1 MTKPRKRKPPAKKRT
16 GPASDDNDVGYGK
29 PPRANQFK
37 PGESGNP
44 KGRPKGA
51 KSEATILQ
59 DLLQHK
65 IGLSEHGKNRRIT
78 LHEAILRRIAE
89 DCLKGNTKSAAF
101 LLNRYHAMTS
111 NEPDE
116 SGLTDDEQNVLETY
130 LEKYQ
135 SELNAKKDDL
145 P

>member
-1 MTKPRKRKPPAKKRT
+1 MTKSRKPKGLTKRR
-16 GPASDDNDVGYGK
+16 PRLAADDNDVGYGK

-37 PGESGNP
+37 PGKSGNP
-44 KGRPKGA
+44 KGRPTGA
-51 KSEATILQ
+51 KSEATILH

-65 IGLSEHGKNRRIT
+65 ISLNERGKARKIT
-78 LHEAILRRIAE
+78 IHEGILRRIIE
-89 DCLKGNTKSAAF
+89 DCLKGDTKSAAF

-116 SGLTDDEQNVLETY
+116 SGLSEDEQTVLETY
-130 LEKYQ
+130 LKKYQ
-135 SELNAKKDDL
+135 SELDPNKDDL

>member
-1 MTKPRKRKPPAKKRT
+1 MTKPRKRKPPTKKRT
-16 GPASDDNDVGYGK
+16 GPAAADNDAGYGK

-37 PGESGNP
+37 PGKSGNP
-44 KGRPKGA
+44 KGRPTGA

-65 IGLSEHGKNRRIT
+65 IGLSEHGKTRRIT

-116 SGLTDDEQNVLETY
+116 SGLSDDEQTVLETY

-135 SELNAKKDDL
+135 PELNPKKDDL

>member
-1 MTKPRKRKPPAKKRT
+1 MTKPRKRKPPRKKR
-16 GPASDDNDVGYGK
+16 PASADDNVGYGK
-29 PPRANQFK
+29 PPRASQFK
-37 PGESGNP
+37 PGKSGNP
-44 KGRPKGA
+44 KGRPTGA

-65 IGLSEHGKNRRIT
+65 IGLSEHGKTRRIT

-116 SGLTDDEQNVLETY
+116 SGLSDDEQTVLETY

>member
-1 MTKPRKRKPPAKKRT
+1 MTKPRKRKPPTKKRT
-16 GPASDDNDVGYGK
+16 GPAAADNDVGYGK

-51 KSEATILQ
+51 RSEATILQ

-65 IGLSEHGKNRRIT
+65 IGLSEHGKTRRIT

-116 SGLTDDEQNVLETY
+116 SGLSDDEQNVLETY
-130 LEKYQ
+130 LKKFQ
-135 SELNAKKDDL
+135 LNLDPKKDDL
-145 P
+145 S

>member
-1 MTKPRKRKPPAKKRT
+1 MTKPRKRKPPTKRRT
-16 GPASDDNDVGYGK
+16 QPAADDNDVGYGK

-44 KGRPKGA
+44 KGRPTGA

-65 IGLSEHGKNRRIT
+65 IGLSERGKMRRIT

-101 LLNRYHAMTS
+101 LLNRYHALTS

-116 SGLTDDEQNVLETY
+116 SGLSDDEQTVLETY
-130 LEKYQ
+130 LKKLQ
-135 SELNAKKDDL
+135 SNLDPKKDDL

>member
-1 MTKPRKRKPPAKKRT
+1 MTKSRKPKGRAKKRPR
-16 GPASDDNDVGYGK
+16 PAADEDDVGYGK
-29 PPRANQFK
+29 PPRTHQFK
-37 PGESGNP
+37 PGQSGNP
-44 KGRPKGA
+44 KGRPRGA

-65 IGLSEHGKNRRIT
+65 IGLSEHGKTRRIT

-111 NEPDE
+111 GEPDE
-116 SGLTDDEQNVLETY
+116 SGLSDDEQTVLETY
-130 LEKYQ
+130 LKKFQ
-135 SELNAKKDDL
+135 SDLDPKKDD
-145 P
+145 PS

>member
-1 MTKPRKRKPPAKKRT
+1 MTDSGKRKPKLKKRARSAPD
-16 GPASDDNDVGYGK
+16 GNDVGYGK

-37 PGESGNP
+37 PGKSGNP
-44 KGRPKGA
+44 KGRPRGA

-65 IGLSEHGKNRRIT
+65 IRLSERGKTRKIT

-116 SGLTDDEQNVLETY
+116 SGLSDDEQTVLETY
-130 LEKYQ
+130 LKKLQ
-135 SELNAKKDDL
+135 SNLDPKTDDL

>member
-1 MTKPRKRKPPAKKRT
+1 M
-16 GPASDDNDVGYGK
+16 
-29 PPRANQFK
+29 
-37 PGESGNP
+37 
-44 KGRPKGA
+44 
-51 KSEATILQ
+51 
-59 DLLQHK
+59 
-65 IGLSEHGKNRRIT
+65 
-78 LHEAILRRIAE
+78 RRIAE

-116 SGLTDDEQNVLETY
+116 SGLSDDEQAVLETY

-135 SELNAKKDDL
+135 SELNPKKDDL

>member
-1 MTKPRKRKPPAKKRT
+1 MTKPRKRKSPTKKRT
-16 GPASDDNDVGYGK
+16 RPATADDDVGYGK

-37 PGESGNP
+37 PGKSGNP
-44 KGRPKGA
+44 KGRPTGA

-65 IGLSEHGKNRRIT
+65 IGLSEHGKTRRIT

-116 SGLTDDEQNVLETY
+116 SGLSDDEQAVLETY
-130 LEKYQ
+130 LRKFQ
-135 SELNAKKDDL
+135 SNLDLKKDDL

>member
-1 MTKPRKRKPPAKKRT
+1 MTKPRKSKDPTKTRSRA
-16 GPASDDNDVGYGK
+16 ASDDNDVGYGK
-29 PPRANQFK
+29 PPQANQFK
-37 PGESGNP
+37 PGQSGNP
-44 KGRPKGA
+44 KGRPAGA

-65 IGLSEHGKNRRIT
+65 IGLTERGKTRRIT

-101 LLNRYHAMTS
+101 LLNRYHVMTS

-116 SGLTDDEQNVLETY
+116 SGLSEDEKTVLETY
-130 LEKYQ
+130 LKKYQ
-135 SELNAKKDDL
+135 SNLDPKKDDL

>member
-1 MTKPRKRKPPAKKRT
+1 MTKSQKRTPTVKKRARSA
-16 GPASDDNDVGYGK
+16 PDDNDVGYGK
-29 PPRANQFK
+29 PPRAHQFK
-37 PGESGNP
+37 PGQSGNP
-44 KGRPKGA
+44 KGKPKGA

-65 IGLSEHGKNRRIT
+65 IGLSEHGKTRRIT

-89 DCLKGNTKSAAF
+89 DCLKGDTKSAAF

-116 SGLTDDEQNVLETY
+116 SGLSEDEKTVLETY
-130 LEKYQ
+130 LKKYQ
-135 SELNAKKDDL
+135 SNLDQKKDDL

>member
-1 MTKPRKRKPPAKKRT
+1 MTDSGKRKPKLKKRARSAPD
-16 GPASDDNDVGYGK
+16 GNDVGYGK
-29 PPRANQFK
+29 PPRAHQFK
-37 PGESGNP
+37 PGQSGNP
-44 KGRPKGA
+44 KGRPRGA

-65 IGLSEHGKNRRIT
+65 IGLSERGKTRRIT

-111 NEPDE
+111 SEPDE
-116 SGLTDDEQNVLETY
+116 SGLSDDEQIVLETY
-130 LEKYQ
+130 LKKIQ
-135 SELNAKKDDL
+135 SNLDPKKDD
-145 P
+145 PS

>member
-1 MTKPRKRKPPAKKRT
+1 MTKPRRRKPPTEKRSE
-16 GPASDDNDVGYGK
+16 PASADDDVGYGK

-37 PGESGNP
+37 PGKSGNP
-44 KGRPKGA
+44 KGRPTGA

-65 IGLSEHGKNRRIT
+65 IGLSERGKTRRIT

-116 SGLTDDEQNVLETY
+116 SGLSDDEQTVLETY

>member
-1 MTKPRKRKPPAKKRT
+1 MTKPRKPKPSTKKRPR
-16 GPASDDNDVGYGK
+16 PAADDNDVGYGK

-37 PGESGNP
+37 PGKSGNP
-44 KGRPKGA
+44 KGRPRGA

-65 IGLSEHGKNRRIT
+65 IGLSEHGKTRRIT

-116 SGLTDDEQNVLETY
+116 SGLTDDEQSVLETY
-130 LEKYQ
+130 LKKFQ
-135 SELNAKKDDL
+135 SNLDPNKDDL
-145 P
+145 S

>member
-1 MTKPRKRKPPAKKRT
+1 MTRPRKRKTPQKKRPR
-16 GPASDDNDVGYGK
+16 PASDDNDVGYGK

-37 PGESGNP
+37 PGKSGNP
-44 KGRPKGA
+44 KGRPRGP

-65 IGLSEHGKNRRIT
+65 IGLSEHGKTRRIT

-101 LLNRYHAMTS
+101 LLNRHHAMTS
-111 NEPDE
+111 SEPDE
-116 SGLTDDEQNVLETY
+116 SGLSDDEQTVLETY
-130 LEKYQ
+130 LKKLQ
-135 SELNAKKDDL
+135 SNLDPKKDDL

>member
-1 MTKPRKRKPPAKKRT
+1 MTKPRKRKTPQKRCPRPA
-16 GPASDDNDVGYGK
+16 ADNDVGYGK

-37 PGESGNP
+37 PGKSGNP
-44 KGRPKGA
+44 KGRPAGA

-65 IGLSEHGKNRRIT
+65 IRLSERGKTRKIT

-116 SGLTDDEQNVLETY
+116 SGLSDDEQTVLETY
-130 LEKYQ
+130 LKKLQ
-135 SELNAKKDDL
+135 SNLDPKTDDL

>member
-1 MTKPRKRKPPAKKRT
+1 MTRPRKPKGPTKKSPRPA
-16 GPASDDNDVGYGK
+16 ADDNDVGYGK

-37 PGESGNP
+37 PGKSGNP
-44 KGRPKGA
+44 KGRPTGA

-65 IGLSEHGKNRRIT
+65 IGLSEHGKTRRIT

-111 NEPDE
+111 NELDE
-116 SGLTDDEQNVLETY
+116 SGLTDDEQTVLETY
-130 LEKYQ
+130 MKRSQ
-135 SELNAKKDDL
+135 SNLNPKEDD
-145 P
+145 PP

>member
-1 MTKPRKRKPPAKKRT
+1 VTKSRKLKHPTKKRARPT
-16 GPASDDNDVGYGK
+16 SDDNDVGYGK

-37 PGESGNP
+37 PGKSGNP
-44 KGRPKGA
+44 KGRPTGA

-65 IGLSEHGKNRRIT
+65 IGLSEHGKTRRIT

-116 SGLTDDEQNVLETY
+116 SGLNDDEQTVLETY
-130 LEKYQ
+130 LKKLQ
-135 SELNAKKDDL
+135 SNLDPKKDDL

>member
-1 MTKPRKRKPPAKKRT
+1 MTKPRKRKPPTKKRT
-16 GPASDDNDVGYGK
+16 GPAAADNDVGYGK

-51 KSEATILQ
+51 RSEATILQ

-65 IGLSEHGKNRRIT
+65 IGLSEHGKTRRIT

-116 SGLTDDEQNVLETY
+116 AGLSEDEKTVLETY
-130 LEKYQ
+130 LKKYQ
-135 SELNAKKDDL
+135 SNLDPKKDDL

>member
-1 MTKPRKRKPPAKKRT
+1 MTKSGKRKPPRKKCSRSAT
-16 GPASDDNDVGYGK
+16 ADNDVGYGK
-29 PPRANQFK
+29 PPRAHQFK
-37 PGESGNP
+37 PGQSGNP
-44 KGRPKGA
+44 KGRPRGA

-65 IGLSEHGKNRRIT
+65 IGLSEHGKTRRIT

-101 LLNRYHAMTS
+101 LLNRYYAMTS
-111 NEPDE
+111 SEADE
-116 SGLTDDEQNVLETY
+116 SGLSDDEQAVLETY
-130 LEKYQ
+130 LRKFQ
-135 SELNAKKDDL
+135 PNLDPKKDDL